1 MLELIT
7 RRNRDFA
14 QRCKEIMALNHAPES
29 LTSLAARAAS
39 SAAPCYYVSY
49 DMAVRTVRELRRG
62 ELTTISP
69 LRRAMWEEISRK
81 VASFEA
87 RGYGYHRAVEAVLRT
102 ATASSFFISP
112 VTARHIAAEIC

>member
-1 MLELIT
+1 MLELID

-14 QRCKEIMALNHAPES
+14 RRCKEIMEQNHAPLS
-29 LTSLAARAAS
+29 LTALATMAAE

-62 ELTTISP
+62 QLATLSP
-69 LRRAMWEEISRK
+69 LRRRMWEEIDRK

-87 RGYGYHRAVEAVLRT
+87 RGMGYHRAVSAVLRT

-112 VTARHIAAEIC
+112 VTARHIASGI

>member
-1 MLELIT
+1 MLELVD

-14 QRCKEIMALNHAPES
+14 RRCKEIMELNHAPES
-29 LTSLAARAAS
+29 LSSLAAKAAA

-49 DMAVRTVRELRRG
+49 DMAVRTVREYRRG
-62 ELTTISP
+62 ELGTISP
-69 LRRAMWEEISRK
+69 LRRSMWEEISRK

-87 RGYGYHRAVEAVLRT
+87 RGYGYHRAVETVLRT

-112 VTARHIAAEIC
+112 VTARHIAAKI